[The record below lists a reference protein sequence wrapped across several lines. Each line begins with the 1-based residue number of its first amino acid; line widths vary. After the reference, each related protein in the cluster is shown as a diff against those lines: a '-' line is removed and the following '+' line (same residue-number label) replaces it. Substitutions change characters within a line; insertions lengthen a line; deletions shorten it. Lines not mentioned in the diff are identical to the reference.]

1 MNLLF
6 YAMEGQTGRRLW
18 QAIDEIILERPTE
31 IYRTIE
37 SFTRRL
43 RQPEINGLIA
53 VIFAADDKEFDNI
66 LDMGDLL
73 RELRTIIILPD
84 RKDDTVSR
92 ALTLYPR
99 FISYADSDFS
109 DVAAVLN
116 KMIDISFFKTNTI
129 TSGS

>member
-6 YAMEGQTGRRLW
+6 YAMGGPSDQRLW
-18 QAIDEIILERPTE
+18 KAIDEIILGRPIE

-37 SFTRRL
+37 SFSRRL
-43 RQPEINGLIA
+43 RRPLINGLIA
-53 VIFAADDKEFDNI
+53 VIFAAGDKEFDNI
-66 LDMGDLL
+66 LNMGNLL

-116 KMIDISFFKTNTI
+116 EMIDISFFKTNPI
-129 TSGS
+129 TYGG